1 MKTKKRKKEIMLDGV
16 PCRRIK
22 GWENYYVSAEGDII
36 SFVKGDPIVMATWG
50 NQYGHQYCRL
60 KENGKKKTISVHR
73 TVAEAFINNP
83 EHHSVVRHLND
94 IPDDNRVENLA
105 WGTYKDNTDDC
116 RRRGRMYV
124 RPVYCFENDQLYS
137 SCVEAAEDFEVSKS
151 SVTQACKNGSTIR
164 GCHFC
169 YEEDIEKKRSDKFW
183 LNGSHGY
190 KPLIAIDPDGNRFF
204 FKSRREASDFIGI
217 PLCGIS
223 SVINGRLEHTHGW
236 RFKEAKEY
244 GEVD

>member
-36 SFVKGDPIVMATWG
+36 SFVNGDPIVMATWG

-116 RRRGRMYV
+116 RRRGRMHV

-223 SVINGRLEHTHGW
+223 SVINGHLEHTHGW